1 MRRGKER
8 RGGDDVQSKSRAG
21 GEEEI
26 GKRWSRVDR

>member
-8 RGGDDVQSKSRAG
+8 RGGDEFQSKSGAG

-26 GKRWSRVDR
+26 GKRWNRVDR